1 MSTYPKVVPQDLED
15 EIAKEE
21 YTVHG
26 RTTVCYLTLKNG
38 ITVTGVNHGSVDP
51 RNFSAELGREYSR
64 KGAIEQM
71 WPMLGFRLADK
82 LALINKAGAPTG
94 LITKLGEPV
103 TYVGTKVVHA
113 IAMTRLDY
121 NVLRGWQLPADE
133 NGDDNGYLVQYA
145 DGGEPNVHGFTGYV
159 SWSPADVFARSYNT
173 GARLEPETFLTRLE
187 KERDRTVSD
196 LNKLTAFLDGDVSKL
211 TEEAVADLH
220 LQKDIMTQLAFI
232 LSKRYDDLT
241 IK

>member
-1 MSTYPKVVPQDLED
+1 MSTYPKVVPRDLED

-38 ITVTGVNHGSVDP
+38 ITVTGINHGSVDP

-71 WPMLGFRLADK
+71 RPMLGFRLADK

-159 SWSPADVFARSYNT
+159 SWSPADVFARAY
-173 GARLEPETFLTRLE
+173 
-187 KERDRTVSD
+187 
-196 LNKLTAFLDGDVSKL
+196 DVG
-211 TEEAVADLH
+211 VRH
-220 LQKDIMTQLAFI
+220 
-232 LSKRYDDLT
+232 
-241 IK
+241 